1 MRGFTTPVVAPVAEL
16 SIRADAD
23 EFRRASAWLEQAC
36 RERKVPADRI
46 ARLDACVNE
55 VLANIITHGG
65 ARALSLP
72 IGLHLEVRHDHDGST
87 ATVTVSDGGAAFDPV
102 AFSLPP
108 RPATLADAEPGG
120 LGLVMIRSYA
130 DRLSY
135 RHSEQRNRFGMGVL
149 WTE

>member
-16 SIRADAD
+16 SIRADSD
-23 EFRRASAWLEQAC
+23 EFRRASAWLDRAC

-65 ARALSLP
+65 AKALSMP
-72 IGLHLEVRHDHDGST
+72 IDLHLEVRRDEGGGI
-87 ATVTVSDGGAAFDPV
+87 ATMTVSDAGTAFDPLE
-102 AFSLPP
+102 FLLPP

-120 LGLVMIRSYA
+120 LGLLMIRSYA

-135 RHSEQRNRFGMGVL
+135 RHSGQRNRFGFGVG
-149 WTE
+149 WPE